1 MGGSEPW
8 VSGGWC
14 GEAKDGAR
22 SRSRSWELGVGV
34 GARLGDGQKRFTRSR
49 PMASS
54 NRRVGLG
61 RRAMVLHCGR
71 GAGAQHAIVCSASGR
86 CKRPKA

>member
-34 GARLGDGQKRFTRSR
+34 GARLGDGQKK
-49 PMASS
+49 
-54 NRRVGLG
+54 V
-61 RRAMVLHCGR
+61 
-71 GAGAQHAIVCSASGR
+71 HA
-86 CKRPKA
+86 